1 MAKVVPGGGGDSG
14 AGGTNDALGKMLA
27 VVEVKAAREMTAEE
41 QIAAFEEKLKKMR
54 TPDNA
59 ACILDPRTE
68 FRKKW
73 DIVMILLLL
82 FTATVTPFEVG
93 MGIPTEMSAL
103 FIVNQLVN
111 IAFIFDMGM
120 NFMLASQDYETG
132 AWVLNHRSIALAYF
146 KSWFALDFVSVL
158 PFDSLSLALDDESCA
173 TTPRSQRN
181 ACLSDLKI
189 FRIIRLLRLLKLLRI
204 LRASRIFKR
213 WETQISISYAARSLM
228 KFFVAVLFL
237 AHWIGCA
244 HRLLPQMEETEAAK
258 HADIDAGKAA
268 NWMEGYAS
276 TDGLDFRYTR
286 MMEANVTDPLTGLTA
301 LKIVADPLFVG
312 DFHMYTVSMY
322 WSIMT
327 LSTIGYGDV
336 PIVTHSERV
345 LAVVCMLIG
354 AGVYA
359 YMVGAIC
366 GIVASMDQLTTEF
379 NQTMDSLNDYMSE
392 MGLPK
397 DMRYKLRSYFHH
409 CKHIN
414 RVRSYKHLLE
424 GMSPAL
430 RGRVTS
436 LVHGPSLKNVYFFNC
451 ADDEETDRFV
461 TQLSMCMG
469 AEAYAPQETVVAV
482 NSIAEKL
489 YLVESGLASKE
500 GQLFTKETFFGE
512 DFILT
517 EARRHYH
524 VLAVNYLDVYTIS
537 RDDMQSVLD
546 NNRFPL
552 MKKKIRL
559 AMVRLAFFRRIRPYI
574 FSICQAYP
582 ERYTLP
588 ESMRAR
594 AEKAAAA
601 SGEGGGGALTLEAE
615 GAKLIRRGSGVDE
628 QPDLV
633 SLTAQFNDCVERAR
647 GLEAAEMAGFMGEL
661 GSAVAAI
668 AGHAAK
674 GVAASVPPK
683 GSAAHAAVKA
693 NRKMSGLD
701 LDDVTRA
708 MASEEEVNM

>member
-1 MAKVVPGGGGDSG
+1 
-14 AGGTNDALGKMLA
+14 
-27 VVEVKAAREMTAEE
+27 
-41 QIAAFEEKLKKMR
+41 
-54 TPDNA
+54 
-59 ACILDPRTE
+59 
-68 FRKKW
+68 
-73 DIVMILLLL
+73 
-82 FTATVTPFEVG
+82 
-93 MGIPTEMSAL
+93 
-103 FIVNQLVN
+103 
-111 IAFIFDMGM
+111 
-120 NFMLASQDYETG
+120 
-132 AWVLNHRSIALAYF
+132 
-146 KSWFALDFVSVL
+146 
-158 PFDSLSLALDDESCA
+158 
-173 TTPRSQRN
+173 
-181 ACLSDLKI
+181 
-189 FRIIRLLRLLKLLRI
+189 
-204 LRASRIFKR
+204 
-213 WETQISISYAARSLM
+213 
-228 KFFVAVLFL
+228 
-237 AHWIGCA
+237 
-244 HRLLPQMEETEAAK
+244 
-258 HADIDAGKAA
+258 
-268 NWMEGYAS
+268 
-276 TDGLDFRYTR
+276 
-286 MMEANVTDPLTGLTA
+286 
-301 LKIVADPLFVG
+301 
-312 DFHMYTVSMY
+312 
-322 WSIMT
+322 MT

-345 LAVVCMLIG
+345 LAVICMLIG

-436 LVHGPSLKNVYFFNC
+436 LVHGPSLKNVYFFSC

-482 NSIAEKL
+482 NSIAEKM

-524 VLAVNYLDVYTIS
+524 VLAVNYLDVYTIK

-588 ESMRAR
+588 ESMRAQ
-594 AEKAAAA
+594 AEKAAAAAA
-601 SGEGGGGALTLEAE
+601 SGEGGEGGALTLEAE
-615 GAKLIRRGSGVDE
+615 GAQLIRRGSGIDE

-647 GLEAAEMAGFMGEL
+647 GLEAAEMAGFMGAL

-668 AGHAAK
+668 ADHAAK

-683 GSAAHAAVKA
+683 GSAAYAAAKA

-708 MASEEEVNM
+708 MASEEVNM

>member
-1 MAKVVPGGGGDSG
+1 MARILPARSASVDDPEMGGKVGISDVV
-14 AGGTNDALGKMLA
+14 A
-27 VVEVKAAREMTAEE
+27 VTQPSKGMTPEE
-41 QIAAFEEKLKKMR
+41 QIEMFEERLKKMR

-59 ACILDPRTE
+59 ACILDPRSE

-93 MGIPTEMSAL
+93 MGIPTKMGGLFVVNQFVNLA
-103 FIVNQLVN
+103 FIV
-111 IAFIFDMGM
+111 DMGM
-120 NFMLASQDYETG
+120 NFMLAWQDYETG
-132 AWVLNHRSIALAYF
+132 AWVLDHRIIAKEYF
-146 KSWFALDFVSVL
+146 KSWFAIDFISIL
-158 PFDSLSLALDDESCA
+158 PFDSLSLATDGPLCS
-173 TTPRSQRN
+173 TSVRGTPGRGT
-181 ACLSDLKI
+181 CLSDLKL
-189 FRIIRLLRLLKLLRI
+189 FRVIRLLRLLKLLRI

-228 KFFVAVLFL
+228 KFFVMVLFL
-237 AHWIGCA
+237 AHWIACA

-258 HADIDAGKAA
+258 YADVDLDNAR
-268 NWMEGYAS
+268 NWMEGYGS
-276 TDGLDFRYTR
+276 TDGIDFNYARN
-286 MMEANVTDPLTGLTA
+286 MEVTKKVAGISTTS
-301 LKIVADPLFVG
+301 IVADPSFIG
-312 DFHMYTVSMY
+312 DWQMYTISLY
-322 WSIMT
+322 WSVMT

-336 PIVTHSERV
+336 PIVTHSERI
-345 LAVVCMLIG
+345 LATICMLIG

-366 GIVASMDQLTTEF
+366 GIVASMDMLTTEF
-379 NQTMDSLNDYMSE
+379 NQTMDSLNDYMAE

-397 DMRYKLRSYFHH
+397 EMRYKLRTYFHH

-414 RVRSYKHLLE
+414 RIKNYKHLLE

-436 LVHGPSLKNVYFFNC
+436 LVHGPALKDVYFFSC
-451 ADDEETDRFV
+451 SDEEETDRFV
-461 TQLSMCMG
+461 TQISMCMG
-469 AEAYAPQETVVAV
+469 AEAYAPQETVIAV
-482 NSIAEKL
+482 NSIAEKM

-500 GQLFTKETFFGE
+500 GKLYTKETFFGE

-524 VLAVNYLDVYTIS
+524 VLSVNYLDLYTIS
-537 RDDMQSVLD
+537 REDMQFVLD

-582 ERYTLP
+582 DRYKLP
-588 ESMRAR
+588 ESMRKQ
-594 AEKAAAA
+594 AEDAAKN
-601 SGEGGGGALTLEAE
+601 LTLEAQ
-615 GAKLIRRGSGVDE
+615 GAKLIRRGSVSDAGAVD
-628 QPDLV
+628 LAGITV
-633 SLTAQFNDCVERAR
+633 RFNDIVERSR
-647 GLEAAEMAGFMGEL
+647 TLEAGEMASFMGTL
-661 GSAVAAI
+661 GSAVAKI
-668 AGHAAK
+668 ADLAAQ
-674 GVAASVPPK
+674 GVAASEKPK
-683 GSAAHAAVKA
+683 RP

-708 MASEEEVNM
+708 MASNEVSM